1 MAIFAELVLHPG
13 GIVAWLAVG
22 LIAGWLAGKVV
33 TGGGYGVVIDII
45 LGLAGAFV
53 GGFVFGLVSGSDTGV
68 GGDTGFWGSLLVAF
82 LGACLL
88 LIGVRF
94 LRFGRRA

>member
-1 MAIFAELVLHPG
+1 MTIFAEVVLHPG

-53 GGFVFGLVSGSDTGV
+53 GGFVYGQVTGSDTGV

-88 LIGVRF
+88 LVGVRF
-94 LRFGRRA
+94 LRFGRRT

>member
-1 MAIFAELVLHPG
+1 
-13 GIVAWLAVG
+13 
-22 LIAGWLAGKVV
+22 V

-53 GGFVFGLVSGSDTGV
+53 GGFVFGLASGSDTGV